1 MLDLVDM
8 SSVGG
13 IAQGKSTLQLAD
25 SELVPGTKERQ
36 NRPQRKVQTRSIRA
50 RVAPLTDY
58 SKCVCGTCE
67 HTRARNWVQ
76 CERCT
81 QWYHCV
87 CVKISLTKAR
97 DGTPV
102 AKL

>member
-1 MLDLVDM
+1 MVCLIFIL
-8 SSVGG
+8 G
-13 IAQGKSTLQLAD
+13 
-25 SELVPGTKERQ
+25 
-36 NRPQRKVQTRSIRA
+36 
-50 RVAPLTDY
+50 
-58 SKCVCGTCE
+58 KCVAGTCE

-97 DGTPV
+97 DGTFNCC
-102 AKL
+102 